1 MKNKIILVTNL
12 ISDNLDSSVE
22 VDAAD
27 DEMHIT
33 YYHWGPE
40 GQKMETTL
48 IVTDILEEESE
59 H

>member
-1 MKNKIILVTNL
+1 MKDKIILVTNL
-12 ISDNLDSSVE
+12 INDNLDSSIV

-33 YYHWGPE
+33 FYHWGSE

-59 H
+59 Q